1 MSYNGN
7 FGESANPAMDQSLKP
22 EHNDLLAAL
31 SGEVRERIFPFLEE
45 VPMPLGKVLYEANDK
60 MRHVYFPTNSI
71 VSLLY
76 VMENG
81 SSAEISVVGNEGMVG
96 ISLFM
101 GGEST
106 SSRAVVQSGG
116 SAYRLRGQRLVD
128 EFHQHGEL
136 MYLVLR
142 YTQALMTQMAQTAVC
157 NRHHSIDQ
165 QLCRWLLLSL
175 DRLLTNQLTMT
186 QELIANMLGVRREG
200 VTEAAGKLQ
209 KLGII
214 EYRRGHIKVLDRPR
228 LEKMSCEC
236 YAVVKKESDRL
247 LNRS

>member
-1 MSYNGN
+1 MDLALRPKQNN
-7 FGESANPAMDQSLKP
+7 LLSALT
-22 EHNDLLAAL
+22 
-31 SGEVRERIFPFLEE
+31 GEVRERIFPYLEE
-45 VPMPLGKVLYEANDK
+45 VPLPLGKVLYEPGDR
-60 MRHVYFPTNSI
+60 MRHVYFPTDSI

-81 SSAEISVVGNEGMVG
+81 ASAEISVVGNEGLVG

-116 SAYRLRGQRLVD
+116 SAFRLLGQRLVD
-128 EFHQHGEL
+128 EFHGHGEL
-136 MYLVLR
+136 MTLVLR
-142 YTQALMTQMAQTAVC
+142 YTQALITQMAQTAVC

-175 DRLLTNQLTMT
+175 DRLVSDELTMT

-214 EYRRGHIKVLDRPR
+214 EYRRGRIKVIDRAA
-228 LEKMSCEC
+228 LEQRSCEC
-236 YAVVKKESDRL
+236 YSVVKQESDRL
-247 LNRS
+247 LTPSGTRKVARA